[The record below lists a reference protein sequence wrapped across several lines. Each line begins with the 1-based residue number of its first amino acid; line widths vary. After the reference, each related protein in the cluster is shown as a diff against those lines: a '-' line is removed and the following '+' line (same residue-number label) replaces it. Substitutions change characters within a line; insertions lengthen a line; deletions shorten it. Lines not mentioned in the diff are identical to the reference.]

1 MRDKPCVDKDCPRYG
16 TLHYCYP
23 PHRGEHADRRT
34 HIPFD
39 NRGEQH
45 RRYRSTDL
53 RRPRI
58 TPFRVLVAL
67 LVLVALA
74 TLWHTQ
80 QRCVAINGAHSI
92 LCTD

>member
-1 MRDKPCVDKDCPRYG
+1 MRS
-16 TLHYCYP
+16 
-23 PHRGEHADRRT
+23 DRRT

-39 NRGEQH
+39 NRDE
-45 RRYRSTDL
+45 RRRVRSTDL

-58 TPFRVLVAL
+58 TPLRVLVSI